1 MNTRPAYNFGIFLSN
16 LDTVRYVSRAGNIFN
31 SVLCINR
38 FIHRWWNEAIEIFLE
53 YLRNPMHK
61 YHTKHKLVGA
71 QWIWLCRATINPL
84 HFAFCTKLNAHNC
97 TQVSRFKYLFYPFN
111 NAFAQIFAKCR
122 KVELK
127 LLCFPTTF
135 QMQNLLA

>member
-1 MNTRPAYNFGIFLSN
+1 MNTRPAYDFVIFLSN
-16 LDTVRYVSRAGNIFN
+16 LDTVRYVSRAGNIF
-31 SVLCINR
+31 SILLC
-38 FIHRWWNEAIEIFLE
+38 FALYVVDEMKPLKYYLE

-122 KVELK
+122 KVELQ